1 MTLQVLH
8 SAMVGAPTISG
19 QSGTLTTMLKAC
31 LVDGFGLVTLDS
43 LVVAGGIATATRAV
57 GHSQSVGDSVTI
69 AGATPGGL
77 NGDKVVLTATVN
89 TFTFDATGVSD
100 QTATGT
106 ITAKVTPLG
115 WTREFNA
122 TNIEVFRS
130 PNVAG
135 SRHYLRVDDGG
146 AEPRDARVVAYETMS
161 DVSTGTNPSPSAAQL
176 SGGGFWCKSNSA
188 NSTTRPWVL
197 VGDDRTFYL
206 MVCHSGAG
214 TNFASYCFGDFESF
228 KSGGDA
234 YSNVLMCQTSTQVA
248 GTAGASSSDVDFL
261 DTETTTALGVYLSRS
276 YTGIGASALGKKC
289 LPFGFNGNTMGA
301 RSGQSSA
308 LWQYP
313 NGPDGGLYVAKP
325 FLLETAV
332 SAIRGRYRGLYASPQ
347 SIGTSVFSHL
357 EAVTGVA
364 GLSGRTLKA
373 VHSNSGVYFF
383 DQTGPW

>member
-8 SAMVGAPTISG
+8 SGMVGAPTISG

-43 LVVAGGIATATRAV
+43 LVVAGGVATATRAA

-122 TNIEVFRS
+122 TNVEVFRS

-135 SRHYLRVDDGG
+135 TRHYLRVDDGG
-146 AEPRDARVVAYETMS
+146 AEPKDARVVSYETMS

-176 SGGGFWCKSNSA
+176 SGGGFWTKSNTA
-188 NSTTRPWVL
+188 NSTVRGWVL
-197 VGDDRTFYL
+197 AGDDRTFYL
-206 MVCHSGAG
+206 SVNHSGNSAYS
-214 TNFASYCFGDFESF
+214 TYAFGDIESF

-234 YSNVLMCQTSTQVA
+234 YGSMLQCSNVTISTQGSGSQA
-248 GTAGASSSDVDFL
+248 SDVDYL
-261 DTETTTALGVYLSRS
+261 DSETTTHLGTYLSRS
-276 YTGIGASALGKKC
+276 YTGLGTSILGKRAM
-289 LPFGFNGNTMGA
+289 PFSMSAITTGA
-301 RSGQSSA
+301 RSGA
-308 LWQYP
+308 TGFWQYP
-313 NGPDGGLYVAKP
+313 NGPDGGLYLARPLV
-325 FLLETAV
+325 FETTLA
-332 SAIRGRYRGLYASPQ
+332 AIRGRMRGIHVCPQ
-347 SIGTSVFSHL
+347 AIGAATFSHL
-357 EAVTGVA
+357 EEVTGVT
-364 GLSGRTLKA
+364 GLSGRKLKA
-373 VHSNSGVYFF
+373 VNSLTGVFF
-383 DQTGPW
+383 YDRTGPW

>member
-8 SAMVGAPTISG
+8 SALSGAPTISG

-43 LVVAGGIATATRAV
+43 LVVSGGIATATRAA
-57 GHSQSVGDSVTI
+57 GHSAVAGSFQTI

-77 NGDKVVLTATVN
+77 NGVKQVLSATVT
-89 TFTFDATGVSD
+89 TFTFDATGISD

-106 ITAKVTPLG
+106 ITAKVSPLG
-115 WTREFNA
+115 WASEYSASNV
-122 TNIEVFRS
+122 EVFRS
-130 PNVAG
+130 PNVIG
-135 SRHYLRVDDGG
+135 TRHYLRVDDGG
-146 AEPRDARVVAYETMS
+146 AEPRDARVVAYESMT
-161 DVSTGTNPSPSAAQL
+161 DVNTGTGPSPTAGQL
-176 SGGGFWCKSNSA
+176 SGGGYWCKSNSA

-214 TNFASYCFGDFESF
+214 TNFSSYCFGDFESF

-234 YSNVLMCQTSTQVA
+234 YANVLMCQTSTQSA
-248 GTAGASSSDVDFL
+248 QTAGSAASDADYT
-261 DTETTTALGVYLSRS
+261 DTETATHLGAYFSRS
-276 YTGIGASALGKKC
+276 YTGIGASALGKKGM
-289 LPFGFNGNTMGA
+289 PFGINGTASGV
-301 RSGQSSA
+301 RSGQSSG

-313 NGPDGGLYVAKP
+313 NGPDGGLYLTKP

-332 SAIRGRYRGLYASPQ
+332 SAIRGRYRGLHVTPQ
-347 SIGTSVFSHL
+347 SIGTAVFAHL
-357 EAVTGVA
+357 EAVTAIA
-364 GLSGRTLKA
+364 GLSGRTLRA

>member
-43 LVVAGGIATATRAV
+43 LVVAGGVATATRAA

-122 TNIEVFRS
+122 TNVEVFRS

-135 SRHYLRVDDGG
+135 TRHYLRVDDGG
-146 AEPRDARVVAYETMS
+146 AEPRDARVVGYETMS

-176 SGGGFWCKSNSA
+176 SGGGFWTKSNTA
-188 NSTTRPWVL
+188 NSTVRGWVL
-197 VGDDRTFYL
+197 AGDDRTFYL
-206 MVCHSGAG
+206 SVNHSGGAG
-214 TNFASYCFGDFESF
+214 FSTYAFGDIESF

-234 YSNVLMCQTSTQVA
+234 YASALLCAMATLSVATS
-248 GTAGASSSDVDFL
+248 GTATSDADHM
-261 DTETTTALGVYLSRS
+261 DAETTTHLGIYLSRS
-276 YTGIGASALGKKC
+276 YTGLGSSVLGKRGM
-289 LPFGFNGNTMGA
+289 PFPFAAIITGA
-301 RSGQSSA
+301 RSGA
-308 LWQYP
+308 TGFWQYP
-313 NGPDGGLYVAKP
+313 NGPDGGLYLARPLV
-325 FLLETAV
+325 FETTL
-332 SAIRGRYRGLYASPQ
+332 SAIRGRLRGVHVTPQ
-347 SIGTSVFSHL
+347 AIGNATFSHL
-357 EAVTGVA
+357 EEVTGVT
-364 GLSGRTLKA
+364 GLSGRKLKA
-373 VHSNSGVYFF
+373 VNSNTGVFF
-383 DQTGPW
+383 YDRTGPW

>member
-43 LVVAGGIATATRAV
+43 LVVAGGIATATRAA

-77 NGDKVVLTATVN
+77 NGDKVVLSATVN
-89 TFTFDATGVSD
+89 TFTFDATGISD

-122 TNIEVFRS
+122 TNVEVFRS

-135 SRHYLRVDDGG
+135 TRHYLRVDDGG
-146 AEPRDARVVAYETMS
+146 AEPRDARVVGYETMS

-176 SGGGFWCKSNSA
+176 SGGGFWTKSNTA
-188 NSTTRPWVL
+188 NSTVRAWVL
-197 VGDDRTFYL
+197 AGDDRTFYL
-206 MVCHSGAG
+206 SVNHSGGAG
-214 TNFASYCFGDFESF
+214 FSTYAFGDIESF

-234 YSNVLMCQTSTQVA
+234 YASALLCAMATLSVATS
-248 GTAGASSSDVDFL
+248 GTATSDADHM
-261 DTETTTALGVYLSRS
+261 DAETTTHLGIYLSRS
-276 YTGIGASALGKKC
+276 YTGLGSSVLGKRGM
-289 LPFGFNGNTMGA
+289 PFPFAAIITGA
-301 RSGQSSA
+301 RSGA
-308 LWQYP
+308 TGFWQYP
-313 NGPDGGLYVAKP
+313 NGPDGGLYLARPLV
-325 FLLETAV
+325 FETTL
-332 SAIRGRYRGLYASPQ
+332 SAIRGRLRGVHVTPQ
-347 SIGTSVFSHL
+347 AIGNATFSHL
-357 EAVTGVA
+357 EEVTGVT
-364 GLSGRTLKA
+364 GLSGRKLKA
-373 VHSNSGVYFF
+373 VNSNTGVFF
-383 DQTGPW
+383 YDGTGPW